1 MAESALAAAD
11 EVLFVLPRVF
21 PHKEYAGAGFADR
34 LELLRAALSSEPR
47 FSLASSSRGLFIE
60 LAREARREYGHG
72 VELFLLC
79 GRDAAERIVAWD
91 YSSGES
97 IEKQLETYQ
106 LLVAS
111 RGGPYTPP
119 GKIGNRVRSLPL
131 PPGVAGI
138 SSTEVRA
145 RLRTGQPWRHL
156 VPPAVAERM
165 ELRLDLWRSE

>member
-34 LELLRAALSSEPR
+34 LELLRAALSGEPR
-47 FSLASSSRGLFIE
+47 FSLASSRRGLFIE
-60 LAREARREYGHG
+60 LAGEARQDYGAG

-91 YSSGES
+91 YGSGES

-106 LLVAS
+106 LLVVS

-119 GKIGNRVRSLPL
+119 ERIRNRVRSLPL
-131 PPGVAGI
+131 PPGIDEI
-138 SSTEVRA
+138 SSTEVRT
-145 RLRTGQPWRHL
+145 RLRAGLPWRHL
-156 VPPAVAERM
+156 VPAAVAARM
-165 ELRLDLWRSE
+165 EQRMDLWRKE